1 MYFRI
6 VINHSLVALYCIV
19 DVAIYIQH
27 PTHYVCGVIPILL
40 YKNNANLVVVCNIQI
55 QGQQ

>member
-27 PTHYVCGVIPILL
+27 PTYYVCGVIPILL
-40 YKNNANLVVVCNIQI
+40 YRSETKTL
-55 QGQQ
+55 

>member
-19 DVAIYIQH
+19 TVAIYIQH
-27 PTHYVCGVIPILL
+27 PPTLGVWCDSYTFLQVHVWTLQIIILH
-40 YKNNANLVVVCNIQI
+40 
-55 QGQQ
+55 